1 MKTVSSTLKTEQPAN
16 IADIKN
22 VSTLVCRYPRK
33 IEQSVDMYLTGM
45 SPTSISKMGIKEVEE
60 SPRLE
65 EIQPEENI
73 EQVMSQV
80 MNFLESPK
88 VAQIKPLKCISSL
101 IDMYLPMPLTLAE
114 EQYIQSLV
122 QVEQQ
127 AFDEVVLNEPFRN
140 DVAKLFSQDIRML
153 SLEAIQHGVNAGYE
167 KWTRFANNLGQ
178 FCQ

>member
-1 MKTVSSTLKTEQPAN
+1 MLSTLKTEQPAN
-16 IADIKN
+16 VADIKN

-33 IEQSVDMYLTGM
+33 FEQSVDMYLTGM

-65 EIQPEENI
+65 EIQPDENI

>member
-1 MKTVSSTLKTEQPAN
+1 MLSTLKTEQPAN

-33 IEQSVDMYLTGM
+33 FEQSVDMYLTGM

>member
-1 MKTVSSTLKTEQPAN
+1 MLSTLKTEQPAN

-33 IEQSVDMYLTGM
+33 FEQSVDMYLTGM
-45 SPTSISKMGIKEVEE
+45 SPTSISKMEIKEVEE

-101 IDMYLPMPLTLAE
+101 IDMYLPMPLTIAE